1 MFVKLYAIKQQA
13 GNVQLTEGQRAEF
26 KEAVSLTKTRFPED
40 RIANVSRD
48 IESLL

>member
-26 KEAVSLTKTRFPED
+26 KEAV
-40 RIANVSRD
+40 VSDKNEVPRG
-48 IESLL
+48 